1 VKRVNKDLRDP
12 MVLMVL
18 WDHLVR
24 EAQEV
29 QWVIQVQ
36 RVCLVLLGAQDLK
49 DQRGPLEH
57 LGGKESLELEDQ
69 GVILVLMVLQVNQG
83 LRAYQVIRDLK
94 DSEANKEILVYKAPM
109 AHLEKRGKLVRQA
122 LKVLQARRETW
133 DLRV

>member
-1 VKRVNKDLRDP
+1 
-12 MVLMVL
+12 
-18 WDHLVR
+18 
-24 EAQEV
+24 
-29 QWVIQVQ
+29 
-36 RVCLVLLGAQDLK
+36 VLLGAQDLK

-69 GVILVLMVLQVNQG
+69 GEILVLMVLQVNQG
-83 LRAYQVIRDLK
+83 LRAYQVIRDPK

-109 AHLEKRGKLVRQA
+109 AHLEKRGKLVHQA